1 MKKLLYIL
9 LALTFVFVLALV
21 IVAAVVL
28 SKDDGATFGEKVAV
42 VYLEGPI
49 FESETVIEALH
60 EYDDDDSVKAIVVR
74 VDSPGGA
81 VAPSQE
87 IYNEI
92 KRIAGNKKVVVSMG
106 AVAASGGYYV
116 AAPSSWIVANPGTI
130 TGSIGVIME
139 IPNFEELMGKVGIK
153 SQVVKSGQ
161 NKDIGSATRKMTDDE
176 KKILQGVIDDVY
188 AQFVAD
194 VAASRNMPVEKVK
207 GIADGRIYTGK
218 QALELGLV
226 DELGGLED
234 AIKISA
240 KMAGIEGEPKVLRHK
255 EKEGLLD
262 ILTSSMSEKVR
273 EALPLS
279 TIKLS
284 YLFSP

>member
-9 LALTFVFVLALV
+9 FALTFVFVLALV

-28 SKDDGATFGEKVAV
+28 SKDDGPAFGEKVAV

-49 FESETVIEALH
+49 FESETLIESLR
-60 EYDDDDSVKAIVVR
+60 EYDDDDSVRAIVVR

-92 KRIAGNKKVVVSMG
+92 KRIAGLKKVVVSMG
-106 AVAASGGYYV
+106 SVAASGGYYV

-153 SQVVKSGQ
+153 SQVIKSGA
-161 NKDIGSATRKMTDDE
+161 NKDIGSTMRKMTEDE

-188 AQFVAD
+188 VQFVAD
-194 VAASRNMPVEKVK
+194 VSEARNIPIEKVRSL
-207 GIADGRIYTGK
+207 ADGRIYTGR
-218 QALELGLV
+218 QAKEMGLV

-240 KMAGIEGEPKVLRHK
+240 RMAGIDGEPKVIRHK
-255 EKEGLLD
+255 EKEGLID
-262 ILTSSMSEKVR
+262 ILTGGMAEKVR

-284 YLFSP
+284 YIFSP